1 MSTETIRTTCSY
13 CSVGCNL
20 DVTVT
25 DGVPEKVM
33 PNKEYP
39 VNLGKSCPKG
49 FHLLKPFAAEDR
61 TSTPLL
67 RNAQGELEAVDWD
80 TALDTFVSRFK
91 GVLDEHGPE
100 SAAFLSTGQI
110 PMEEM
115 AFLGALGK
123 FGMGMV
129 HGDGNTRQCMA
140 TAAVAYKQAFGFDAP
155 PFTYTD
161 FEESDLLIFV
171 GANPTISH
179 PIMWN
184 RVQMN
189 RKDRKIVVLDPRRTK
204 TAAAADAHLPLYP
217 KSDLTVLY
225 AVINELIRRDWID
238 HDFVEAH
245 TEGFDELAANV
256 AEFTLERAAGESGLS
271 VEDLEALVRDIHERE
286 AVSIW
291 WTMGVNQSH
300 QAVRTAQAIIN
311 ICVLTGNIGRPGTG
325 PNSITGQANAMG
337 SRLYSNTTALYALR
351 DFTKAEDRRET
362 AEILGIPED
371 VIPQKNSLPY
381 HRILEKVADGEIKA
395 LWIIATN
402 PAHSWIN
409 KTDFFEAM
417 KKLDFLVVQD
427 LYGSTETAQVAD
439 LFLPAAGS
447 GEKDGTFI
455 NSERR
460 IGIVQKVQDPPGEAK
475 SDFDIFR
482 MIADRWGCGELLS
495 EWSSPEAVFRIL
507 QRTSRGRPCDITGI
521 RGYQELIDNGGIQW
535 PYPEG
540 ERPQEQERRLFSDG
554 KFFTDNGR
562 MKLLFDPP
570 RPLPESP
577 DEEYPFLL
585 LTGRGTVVQFHTQTR
600 TGKVAMLNKLSSA
613 DCYVEIHPQDAER
626 LGLEAGDWVKLSSRR
641 GSAEVKVKIEE
652 AVQPGQLFVPM
663 HYRQA
668 NWLTYPAFDPY
679 SFEPAYK
686 AAAVKVEE
694 AAHAT
699 A

>member
-1 MSTETIRTTCSY
+1 MATKTLRTTCSY

-20 DVTVT
+20 DVTIE
-25 DGVPEKVM
+25 DGVPTKIM

-61 TSTPLL
+61 ATTPYI
-67 RNAQGELEAVDWD
+67 RNAAGELEATDWD
-80 TALDTFVSRFK
+80 AALDTFVSRFK
-91 GVLDEHGPE
+91 GTLNEHGPE

-110 PMEEM
+110 PQEEM

-123 FGMGMV
+123 LGMGMV

-140 TAAVAYKQAFGFDAP
+140 TAAA
-155 PFTYTD
+155 
-161 FEESDLLIFV
+161 SDV
-171 GANPTISH
+171 
-179 PIMWN
+179 
-184 RVQMN
+184 
-189 RKDRKIVVLDPRRTK
+189 
-204 TAAAADAHLPLYP
+204 HLPLYP
-217 KSDLTVLY
+217 KSDLTLLY

-238 HDFVEAH
+238 KDYI
-245 TEGFDELAANV
+245 DELKSNV
-256 AEFTLERAAGESGLS
+256 AEFTLERAAEESGIS
-271 VEDLEALVRDIHERE
+271 VADMEALVRDIHERE
-286 AVSIW
+286 AVSIY

-300 QAVRTAQAIIN
+300 QAVRTA
-311 ICVLTGNIGRPGTG
+311 
-325 PNSITGQANAMG
+325 
-337 SRLYSNTTALYALR
+337 LYALR
-351 DFTKAEDRRET
+351 NFTDADDRRTT
-362 AEILGIPED
+362 AEILGIPEE
-371 VIPQKNSLPY
+371 VIPRQNSLPY

-427 LYGSTETAQVAD
+427 LYATTETAQVAD

-460 IGIVQKVQDPPGEAK
+460 IGIVQKVQDPPGQAK

-482 MIADRWGCGELLS
+482 MIADRWGCGEMLS

-507 QRTSRGRPCDITGI
+507 QRTSKGRPCDITGI
-521 RGYQELIDNGGIQW
+521 QGYQEIIDKGGIQW
-535 PYPEG
+535 PYPQG
-540 ERPQEQERRLFSDG
+540 ERPQEQERRLFADG
-554 KFFTDNGR
+554 KFFTPSGKA
-562 MKLLFDPP
+562 KLLFDPP
-570 RPLPESP
+570 RPLPEAP
-577 DEEYPFLL
+577 DAEYPYLL
-585 LTGRGTVVQFHTQTR
+585 LTGRGTVVQWHTQTR
-600 TGKVAMLNKLSSA
+600 TGKVAMLNKLSSKE
-613 DCYVEIHPQDAER
+613 CYVEINAADVAKLGVENRDR
-626 LGLEAGDWVKLSSRR
+626 LRLSSRR
-641 GSAEVKVKIEE
+641 GSAEVKVKVDDALQE
-652 AVQPGQLFVPM
+652 GQLFVPM

-686 AAAVKVEE
+686 AAAVKAEKVS
-694 AAHAT
+694 HA
-699 A
+699 